1 MTIRSSAKVCFE
13 TEIKT
18 TYFFIGQFMS
28 TMATSDPEDSVE
40 VAMKLVQSLRQT
52 LSLLERS
59 HETETL
65 LVSS

>member
-1 MTIRSSAKVCFE
+1 
-13 TEIKT
+13 
-18 TYFFIGQFMS
+18 
-28 TMATSDPEDSVE
+28 MATSDPEDSVE

>member
-1 MTIRSSAKVCFE
+1 MTIRSSAQVCFE

-18 TYFFIGQFMS
+18 TNFFIGQFMS
-28 TMATSDPEDSVE
+28 NMATSDPQDSVE